1 MEGDN
6 KKAENMI
13 TEAEVDE
20 IKIEEERE
28 QKEEVPKKKKRT
40 DFYIEL
46 VLFFILG
53 ILIGIAVKTE
63 ASKKITIGF
72 NDYKMKIMKQDYD
85 INKLQTDLSK
95 SSAAEEVPADEQQAV
110 PQEGN
115 EPQAEPGQI
124 DSGNIAPDQAAQ
136 DSANQ
141 NQ

>member
-6 KKAENMI
+6 KKPEDMI
-13 TEAEVDE
+13 TEAEVEE
-20 IKIEEERE
+20 IKIEGEGE
-28 QKEEVPKKKKRT
+28 QKKKTPKKRKKT

-85 INKLQTDLSK
+85 INKLQTDLANI
-95 SSAAEEVPADEQQAV
+95 SATEEAPADEQEAV
-110 PQEGN
+110 PQEKN
-115 EPQAEPGQI
+115 DSQTEPGQI
-124 DSGNIAPDQAAQ
+124 DSGDVAPDQAVS
-136 DSANQ
+136 DSANPGQ
-141 NQ
+141 